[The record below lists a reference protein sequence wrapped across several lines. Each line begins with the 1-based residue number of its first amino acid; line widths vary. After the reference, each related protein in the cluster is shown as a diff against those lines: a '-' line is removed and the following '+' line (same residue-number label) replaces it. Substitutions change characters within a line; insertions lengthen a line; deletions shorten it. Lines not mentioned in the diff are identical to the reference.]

1 MVSQVSKSTIFDKIA
16 QFIIPGGDE
25 WGGYAQ
31 AFVSAILKH
40 AWNNKLNSGDIN
52 RLVNTAGA
60 DELRE
65 IFAGTPAAHLN
76 ADARVFSA
84 VRAIVCQR
92 FAAAPNA

>member
-40 AWNNKLNSGDIN
+40 AWNNKLNSGDIH

-76 ADARVFSA
+76 DDARVFSA
-84 VRAIVCQR
+84 VRAIVCQYIQQPR
-92 FAAAPNA
+92 N